1 MNDLEK
7 KFNQLKEELAIHK
20 RKLKKMESENQ
31 EKKGDSQTD
40 RDKKITQEK
49 DIIYQILNEIM
60 VLNQWLANRINN
72 TRAKIVALFNEY
84 CKLTDQMSDVEQL
97 FYSQVIVP
105 GAQLKL
111 LIEKRRFLEHEY
123 IRIRDNMENMLFSD
137 HDSLEKE
144 IRNIL
149 QEADIGF
156 IYNQAD
162 KKGNDDNSTVHSYI
176 EWDTSLDEQTKKKII
191 NTFRKIVFPNIHPD
205 TSGTETEEYHRIM
218 DMYRKKDYLLMEICI
233 VKYKEKIESDRE
245 NPEQFFDKY
254 LTYFEKYTHLLDKLV
269 KRINRVK
276 KEVTQKESQ
285 DPELLREEITDQH
298 NQIRKRIH
306 TEIKKIS
313 ILRKR
318 LEYLL
323 E

>member
-1 MNDLEK
+1 MNDLQN

-20 RKLKKMESENQ
+20 RKLKKMEAGNQ
-31 EKKGDSQTD
+31 RKKEDPQTD
-40 RDKKITQEK
+40 TDKKIAQER
-49 DIIYQILNEIM
+49 DIIYQILSEIM

-72 TRAKIVALFNEY
+72 TRVKIIALFDRY

-105 GAQLKL
+105 GTQLKL
-111 LIEKRRFLEHEY
+111 LITKRRFLEGEY
-123 IRIRDNMENMLFSD
+123 SRIREDLENMLFSD

-144 IRNIL
+144 IKNIL
-149 QEADIGF
+149 QEADVDF
-156 IYNQAD
+156 IYDQAD
-162 KKGNDDNSTVHSYI
+162 KKDDENTSTVQSYDA
-176 EWDTSLDEQTKKKII
+176 WDTGLDEKTKKEII
-191 NTFRKIVFPNIHPD
+191 NTFRKIVLPNIHPD
-205 TSGTETEEYHRIM
+205 TSGTETEVYHRIM

-245 NPEQFFDKY
+245 NPEQFFDQY

-285 DPELLREEITDQH
+285 DPELVREEITVQH
-298 NQIRKRIH
+298 NEIRKRIH
-306 TEIKKIS
+306 VEIKKIS
-313 ILRKR
+313 VLRKR

>member
-7 KFNQLKEELAIHK
+7 KFNQLKEELEIHK
-20 RKLKKMESENQ
+20 RKLKKMETENQ
-31 EKKGDSQTD
+31 EKKGDSRTD
-40 RDKKITQEK
+40 RDKEITQEK
-49 DIIYQILNEIM
+49 DIICQILNEIM
-60 VLNQWLANRINN
+60 VLNQWLVNRINN
-72 TRAKIVALFNEY
+72 TKSKIIALFDRY
-84 CKLTDQMSDVEQL
+84 CTLTEQMSDVEQL

-111 LIEKRRFLEHEY
+111 LIEKRRFLEREY
-123 IRIRDNMENMLFSD
+123 SRIREDLENMLFSD

-156 IYNQAD
+156 IYDQAD
-162 KKGNDDNSTVHSYI
+162 KKGDENTISVQSYDT
-176 EWDTSLDEQTKKKII
+176 WDTGLDEKTKKEII
-191 NTFRKIVFPNIHPD
+191 NTFRKVVLPQIHPD

-218 DMYRKKDYLLMEICI
+218 DMYRSKDYLLMEICI
-233 VKYKEKIESDRE
+233 VKYQEKIEPDRE
-245 NPEQFFDKY
+245 NPEQFFEQYFSYFGKY
-254 LTYFEKYTHLLDKLV
+254 NDLLDQLLT
-269 KRINRVK
+269 RINRTR

-285 DPELLREEITDQH
+285 KPELVREEINEQH
-298 NQIRKRIH
+298 NQIRKKIYM
-306 TEIKKIS
+306 EIKKIS

>member
-1 MNDLEK
+1 MNDLQK

-20 RKLKKMESENQ
+20 RKLKKMEAGNQRKKENP
-31 EKKGDSQTD
+31 QTD
-40 RDKKITQEK
+40 TDKEIAQQK

-60 VLNQWLANRINN
+60 VLNQWLANRIND
-72 TRAKIVALFNEY
+72 TRAKIIALFDKY
-84 CKLTDQMSDVEQL
+84 CKLTEQMGDIEQL
-97 FYSQVIVP
+97 FHSQVIVP
-105 GAQLKL
+105 GAQLKI
-111 LIEKRRFLEHEY
+111 LIEKRRFLEGEY
-123 IRIRDNMENMLFSD
+123 TRIREDLENMMFSD
-137 HDSLEKE
+137 HDSLEKK

-149 QEADIGF
+149 QEADVDF
-156 IYNQAD
+156 IYDQAD
-162 KKGNDDNSTVHSYI
+162 KKGDENTSTVQSYD
-176 EWDTSLDEQTKKKII
+176 EWDTSLDEKTKKDII
-191 NTFRKIVFPNIHPD
+191 NTFKKVVLPNIHPD
-205 TSGTETEEYHRIM
+205 TSGTKTEEYHRIM

-254 LTYFEKYTHLLDKLV
+254 FSYFGKYHDLLDKLI
-269 KRINRVK
+269 KRINRTR

-285 DPELLREEITDQH
+285 DPELVREEIIDQH
-298 NQIRKRIH
+298 NTIRKRIH
-306 TEIKKIS
+306 AEIKKIS